1 MYEEY
6 MYEEYMYDSTG
17 LERVF
22 DWLYQR
28 MTEKCIMKPL
38 ELRNERKICCITRFK
53 TDEGGTQC
61 SVIGVTEK
69 MMTCGARR
77 LYIVSTQDIDSNQ
90 LSS

>member
-28 MTEKCIMKPL
+28 MNEKCIMKSL

-53 TDEGGTQC
+53 MRVELN
-61 SVIGVTEK
+61 
-69 MMTCGARR
+69 ARLLVPR
-77 LYIVSTQDIDSNQ
+77 K
-90 LSS
+90 